1 MRRLPATFYVVV
13 ALLSTAMTLVQPA
26 EADAL
31 NASSPAVAD
40 ELVGP
45 LVSQLLE
52 EEGGAADAA
61 IGQ

>member
-13 ALLSTAMTLVQPA
+13 TLLSVAMTLVQPA
-26 EADAL
+26 EADAF

-61 IGQ
+61 VGQ